1 MAEREANVRNGA
13 DETWILLYDNS
24 SHPCRATVVNQ
35 VGSIKHSFTHR
46 RLTVL
51 EDVPLLAVVRAAEGA
66 ALVELD
72 EHRVG
77 GVAGA
82 VDVDAVL
89 VVRVSWQEKYKWVI
103 RIFSLLRP
111 AMLRPFYLPS
121 RSCP

>member
-1 MAEREANVRNGA
+1 MSEMAPTRHG
-13 DETWILLYDNS
+13 YF
-24 SHPCRATVVNQ
+24 CRTTPAIVANQ

-89 VVRVSWQEKYKWVI
+89 VVRVSWPEKKYKWVI
-103 RIFSLLRP
+103 AS
-111 AMLRPFYLPS
+111 
-121 RSCP
+121 